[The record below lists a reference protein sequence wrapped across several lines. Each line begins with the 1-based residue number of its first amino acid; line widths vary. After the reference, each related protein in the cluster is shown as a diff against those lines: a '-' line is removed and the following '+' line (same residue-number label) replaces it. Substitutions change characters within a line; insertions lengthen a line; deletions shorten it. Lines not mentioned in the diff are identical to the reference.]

1 MKKQFKHLN
10 SEEVIALNQI
20 VTDLETGHHLLHPDN
35 PIRQG
40 QYYKNLIGE
49 VKELNS
55 QNHEDLSDRQL
66 EIQEFMKQC
75 SDYYYWIS
83 LPNEEQ
89 YF

>member
-10 SEEVIALNQI
+10 PEEVMALNQV
-20 VTDLETGHHLLHPDN
+20 VTDLETGNHLLYPNSH
-35 PIRQG
+35 IRQG
-40 QYYKNLIGE
+40 QYYKNLMGE

-55 QNHEDLSDRQL
+55 QNPENLSDRQF
-66 EIQEFMKQC
+66 EIKEFMKQC
-75 SDYYYWIS
+75 SDYTYWIS